1 MIIKVAG
8 GLSPWA
14 IGVYAYVTGGRGVAV
29 GIDRETAVLWG
40 WREES
45 RPRYG
50 SPRRRKPYG
59 NARTPRTGVDS
70 ETLARQSL
78 HAIGIHVS
86 GIMFITS

>member
-1 MIIKVAG
+1 M
-8 GLSPWA
+8 L
-14 IGVYAYVTGGRGVAV
+14 RGVVAWLS
-29 GIDRETAVLWG
+29 GLIETAVLWG
-40 WREES
+40 WREGS

-50 SPRRRKPYG
+50 PPRRRKPYG
-59 NARTPRTGVDS
+59 NARTPRSGVDS